1 MTRKQLVEKWGAR
14 RAELLKLAKSVHVKM
29 NDEAINEEL
38 DGLEKEC
45 KLAQVDMLRCRNDNL
60 SRGEE
65 CGHFF

>member
-45 KLAQVDMLRCRNDNL
+45 KLAQVDMLRCR
-60 SRGEE
+60 
-65 CGHFF
+65 C